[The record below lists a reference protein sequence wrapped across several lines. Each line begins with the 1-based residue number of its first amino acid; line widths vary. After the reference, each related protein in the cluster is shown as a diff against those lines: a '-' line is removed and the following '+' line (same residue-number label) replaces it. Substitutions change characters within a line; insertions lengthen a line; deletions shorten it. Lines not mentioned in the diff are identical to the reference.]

1 MAKLDLSVGGGLEQG
16 RMAYGAAYLDSPD
29 APPPLKEKLPAD
41 GDGGG
46 SFNHG
51 GLLSMNGYVSGSPR
65 GREMLKEGLEI
76 QRREGHCC
84 RGPQIETFSPSHS
97 QLNQA
102 WAGVSLFHAVRHK
115 DGPMIEMLRDWWWA
129 EMALCQE
136 HVVPGRESKSFDNR
150 QAKKGEREPDLWGG
164 GWRALQDGHL
174 IGGNACRDLCWRL
187 VFGHPVPKR
196 GHRLWKDKY
205 YLAARALNILPP
217 AELKALRPAPGFI
230 PPLRYPFHS
239 RRTEGSYVAWW
250 DVPEGNPDVAR
261 SGGLGP
267 GGLWVST
274 DKMVDEP
281 QGAGVDWPAVA
292 AVASRAARA
301 ASSPSISSSPSTA
314 HVSQRHH
321 HNPERPIPL
330 VPDKEEGD

>member
-1 MAKLDLSVGGGLEQG
+1 MGGGTEAP
-16 RMAYGAAYLDSPD
+16 RMAYGATYLDNPD

-150 QAKKGEREPDLWGG
+150 QAKKGEREPDIWGG

-196 GHRLWKDKY
+196 GQLWKGKY
-205 YLAARALNILPP
+205 YLAARALGMLPP
-217 AELKALRPAPGFI
+217 SELKALRPAPGFI

-239 RRTEGSYVAWW
+239 RRTEHGGFVTWW
-250 DVPEGNPDVAR
+250 DVPPEMNPDFAQV
-261 SGGLGP
+261 SGFSVGIGEPEGP
-267 GGLWVST
+267 WLANRIPEKFMETVRDGKGV
-274 DKMVDEP
+274 
-281 QGAGVDWPAVA
+281 GVDWPAIGGANV
-292 AVASRAARA
+292 
-301 ASSPSISSSPSTA
+301 
-314 HVSQRHH
+314 
-321 HNPERPIPL
+321 
-330 VPDKEEGD
+330 